1 MTQKQ
6 LPQAKQLARIQDNL
20 LAASERRLLTW
31 LCRRMPAWI
40 TPDILTALGVV
51 GAIIIFAGYAATALS
66 PHWLWL
72 SILGYVIQ
80 WFGDSM
86 DGSLARFRR
95 IERPAFGYFID
106 HSCDGFTTLLI
117 MTGIG
122 FSPYVRL
129 DVALLALIGYL
140 LMSIHAYLSARVL
153 GELQLSYLGA
163 GPTELR
169 FVLIALTLAMLIL
182 GPGPHLIASLS
193 GFDLIF
199 GSAGFIL
206 TLLFVFQTLAIA
218 RRLARAEPNA

>member
-1 MTQKQ
+1 M
-6 LPQAKQLARIQDNL
+6 
-20 LAASERRLLTW
+20 
-31 LCRRMPAWI
+31 CRRMPAWI
-40 TPDILTALGVV
+40 TPDILTALGVA
-51 GAIIIFAGYAATALS
+51 GAIIIFGGYAAALLS
-66 PHWLWL
+66 PSWLWL

-86 DGSLARFRR
+86 DGSLARYRQ

-106 HSCDGFTTLLI
+106 HSCDGLTTLLI
-117 MTGIG
+117 MAGMG
-122 FSPYVRL
+122 SSPYVRL

-182 GPGPHLIASLS
+182 GPGPSVIASLS
-193 GFDLIF
+193 GFDLIV

-206 TLLFVFQTLAIA
+206 ILLFIFQTLATA
-218 RRLARAEPNA
+218 RRLAQAEPDA